1 MCKMQCV
8 DPSQR
13 WYTDITYKSQY
24 LIGRSVLDRKR
35 WLYGKSNSHSPGQTA
50 KTLAG

>member
-13 WYTDITYKSQY
+13 WYTDITYKSQN
-24 LIGRSVLDRKR
+24 LIGRSVLDRKC
-35 WLYGKSNSHSPGQTA
+35 WLYGYMARETHIAQVKQPR
-50 KTLAG
+50 L